1 MKKIILDSS
10 EEFNELLVNKGNSE
24 KISRK
29 DKLKEIYFIILLEGK
44 TEKSNDFTFSNFEHK
59 I

>member
-1 MKKIILDSS
+1 
-10 EEFNELLVNKGNSE
+10 VNKGNSE

-29 DKLKEIYFIILLEGK
+29 DKVKEIYFIIVLDGK
-44 TEKSNDFTFSNFEHK
+44 TEKSNDFTFTKFEHK